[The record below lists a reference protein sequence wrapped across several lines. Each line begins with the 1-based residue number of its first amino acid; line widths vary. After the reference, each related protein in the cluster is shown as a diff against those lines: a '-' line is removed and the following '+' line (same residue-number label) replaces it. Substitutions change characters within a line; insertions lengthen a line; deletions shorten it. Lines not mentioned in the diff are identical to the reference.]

1 MCPSLCSILR
11 GPSACIIT
19 SSSPT
24 KVSKSARN
32 KLKNYFTLTKVP
44 EKESKVGFK
53 RHKLISMFYR
63 RNSMRVRISFADST
77 RRNNR
82 YRRSFGWIHPTNET
96 NLFALWFSFF
106 TQEQRPFYHDKNV
119 NIKPSKPPCFKKP
132 LTVLR
137 AGSCVLSHCEQF
149 GLSLARITKFVGT
162 HESTTQTSGSST
174 ASSIICQNELS
185 VL

>member
-1 MCPSLCSILR
+1 MSSVLR

-19 SSSPT
+19 SSSLT
-24 KVSKSARN
+24 KVSKSTRN

-44 EKESKVGFK
+44 EKESKVAFR

-106 TQEQRPFYHDKNV
+106 TQEQRRFYHDKTV
-119 NIKPSKPPCFKKP
+119 NIQPSKPPCFKRPKRKNRRP
-132 LTVLR
+132 SSELAPAFYHTVSSF
-137 AGSCVLSHCEQF
+137 GSE
-149 GLSLARITKFVGT
+149 
-162 HESTTQTSGSST
+162 
-174 ASSIICQNELS
+174 SSIFLI
-185 VL
+185 